1 MRRFAVLALAVLTAC
16 GPKQP
21 AVSEATVEPAAASS
35 ARAVQIVNATI
46 LANECQRL
54 GRANAEMA
62 EHAMLD
68 LVEGCSSIPNGS
80 ARFEATLQTSGRIE
94 IAAAPGQPG
103 VVPICVLKHALV
115 HKVPLSKPCRLDV
128 RMEETRL
135 PIRPDVGPVGG
146 MH

>member
-1 MRRFAVLALAVLTAC
+1 MREAIAESATAS
-16 GPKQP
+16 P
-21 AVSEATVEPAAASS
+21 
-35 ARAVQIVNATI
+35 ARAVQVVNATI
-46 LANECQRL
+46 LANDCQRL

-80 ARFEATLQTSGRIE
+80 ARFEATLQTGGRIE

-115 HKVPLSKPCRLDV
+115 HSLPLSKPCRLDV

-135 PIRPDVGPVGG
+135 PIRPDAGLAGG
-146 MH
+146 TH